1 MAWTDA
7 RIARSWTHSPEVV
20 RETVDDASVKRAAA
34 VFLSRNMG
42 LAFSSLWQRMFGKEE
57 RRILMV
63 GLDAAG
69 KTTIL
74 SLDVA
79 SSFRGIGGGPRYTR
93 LDPGLRFQLLSKRST
108 THRRRTPLCV

>member
-1 MAWTDA
+1 
-7 RIARSWTHSPEVV
+7 
-20 RETVDDASVKRAAA
+20 
-34 VFLSRNMG
+34 MG

-79 SSFRGIGGGPRYTR
+79 SSFRGMMVYGTLTYSPSFRG
-93 LDPGLRFQLLSKRST
+93 SKDLVSGK
-108 THRRRTPLCV
+108 PIFLCVSGAVEWRV

>member
-1 MAWTDA
+1 
-7 RIARSWTHSPEVV
+7 
-20 RETVDDASVKRAAA
+20 
-34 VFLSRNMG
+34 MG

-74 SLDVA
+74 SRAPWSWSRITD
-79 SSFRGIGGGPRYTR
+79 G
-93 LDPGLRFQLLSKRST
+93 GLRMDVGF
-108 THRRRTPLCV
+108 

>member
-1 MAWTDA
+1 
-7 RIARSWTHSPEVV
+7 
-20 RETVDDASVKRAAA
+20 
-34 VFLSRNMG
+34 MG

-74 SLDVA
+74 SHAPWYCMRILN
-79 SSFRGIGGGPRYTR
+79 GGSTWMLR
-93 LDPGLRFQLLSKRST
+93 LW
-108 THRRRTPLCV
+108 C